1 MGISPD
7 RPANLVPSPLRAGF
21 ARWRRCQLGLVASYN
36 RPGGNA
42 TSVVLDCFYDLL
54 ARGIAQPHAA
64 LKAN

>member
-1 MGISPD
+1 MQ
-7 RPANLVPSPLRAGF
+7 PLRCQAE
-21 ARWRRCQLGLVASYN
+21 RLELLRRCPVP
-36 RPGGNA
+36 PGGNA